1 MLLLMTTPT
10 CNDRD
15 LTRHQLS
22 SRGRQL
28 LQSPPFPEYLQ
39 AHFRHAAEP
48 YDPATRP
55 SGYIGLCIAEN
66 KLVWDLLQP
75 KMLHSRDIP
84 QSVLAYDAMI
94 GALEFRQQLSRFMGR
109 TFLGRTF
116 PPEQIAVLSG
126 AGSVLETMFYA
137 IADPGD
143 GILIPTPSYAGFWM
157 DLQTRNQLQIVPVH
171 CTSDEQYR
179 LTRHRL
185 DSALQSAGRP
195 VKALL
200 FTTPNNPLG
209 TVYGRDE
216 IAEVLDWAAA
226 HQLHVVFDEIY
237 ALSVFGDQPFI
248 SCASVVPSLGE
259 HVHIVWAFSKD
270 FAASGLR
277 CGVLVSENQGLL
289 QAVDGLSYWACCS
302 GDTQFLL
309 GRLISDDEW
318 VDSYIAANQRRL
330 RDAYTS
336 AARALEEQEIPY
348 LPAGSGFFI
357 LCDLRRYLEEVT
369 WESEARLWRRLIDQG
384 NVNLTPGAACHNG
397 EPGFMRLCYASNP
410 PEVVAEGVRR
420 VGATCHELSKG
431 AAAFRLG

>member
-1 MLLLMTTPT
+1 
-10 CNDRD
+10 
-15 LTRHQLS
+15 
-22 SRGRQL
+22 
-28 LQSPPFPEYLQ
+28 LQ
-39 AHFRHAAEP
+39 AHFVRAAEP

-55 SGYIGLCIAEN
+55 SRYIGLCIAEN
-66 KLVWDLLQP
+66 KLVWDLQQP
-75 KMLHSRDIP
+75 KMLQCRDVP
-84 QSVLAYDAMI
+84 QSVLGYDAMI
-94 GALEFRQQLSRFMGR
+94 GALDFRRQLSRFMSR

-116 PPEQIAVLSG
+116 PPEQIAVLAG

-143 GILIPTPSYAGFWM
+143 GILVPTPSYAGFWM

-171 CTSDEQYR
+171 CTSEEQFR
-179 LTRHRL
+179 LTRRRL
-185 DSALQSAGRP
+185 DHALQGAGRP

-209 TVYGRDE
+209 TVYSRDE
-216 IAEVLDWAAA
+216 IAEVLAWAAE

-248 SCASVVPSLGE
+248 SCASVLPSLGE

-302 GDTQFLL
+302 GDTQYLL
-309 GRLISDDEW
+309 AQLISDNDW
-318 VDSYIAANQRRL
+318 IDTYIATNQDRL
-330 RDAYTS
+330 RDAYTC
-336 AARALEEQEIPY
+336 ATRALDEQEISY
-348 LPAGSGFFI
+348 LPAESGFFI
-357 LCDLRRYLEEVT
+357 LCDLRRYLGEVT
-369 WESEARLWRRLIDQG
+369 WQAEARLWRRFLDRA

-410 PEVVAEGVRR
+410 PEVVAEGIRR
-420 VGATCHELSKG
+420 LGATLHEPTNG
-431 AAAFRLG
+431 P